1 MKRFRFGKPL
11 VIDLMGS
18 DVWGLVESGFK
29 EIQEGLL
36 NSVFDKTILKE
47 EK

>member
-1 MKRFRFGKPL
+1 M
-11 VIDLMGS
+11 IDLMGS

-36 NSVFDKTILKE
+36 DSVFDKTIMKE

>member
-1 MKRFRFGKPL
+1 M
-11 VIDLMGS
+11 IDLMGS
-18 DVWGLVESGFK
+18 DVWGLVETGFK

-36 NSVFDKTILKE
+36 DSVFDKTILKE